1 MRKLQNF
8 FFLVALAAAVF
19 GMIPKAEAG
28 LISAPMALR
37 GIIHY
42 IKFDGPTLPPMAFT
56 QFCLR
61 YAEECKP
68 HRIAFRGGRLKMNAE
83 RWADLRAVNRD
94 VNAAIRPE
102 ANLEGL
108 AGEKWLLHP
117 ISGDCND
124 YAVTKRH
131 ELLARGWPARA
142 LLLSEVVTRGGE
154 HHLVLV
160 IRGPRARQSERAD
173 RAMVQGA
180 VSMGPDPDAGQ
191 LQIVERDRRP
201 RCLSGSLDP
210 AADGL

>member
-1 MRKLQNF
+1 MRKLKKF
-8 FFLVALAAAVF
+8 IFVALAAVAF

-37 GIIHY
+37 GMIHY

-83 RWADLRAVNRD
+83 RWADLREVNRD
-94 VNAAIRPE
+94 VNASIRPE

-117 ISGDCND
+117 ASGDCND

-160 IRGPRARQSERAD
+160 IRSQDGDLVLDS
-173 RAMVQGA
+173 
-180 VSMGPDPDAGQ
+180 
-191 LQIVERDRRP
+191 
-201 RCLSGSLDP
+201 LSGRIVPWFRAPYQWVRIQMPDNSRLWSTVVGR
-210 AADGL
+210 AA

>member
-8 FFLVALAAAVF
+8 FLVALAAMAY

-28 LISAPMALR
+28 LISAPMGLR
-37 GIIHY
+37 GMIHY

-68 HRIAFRGGRLKMNAE
+68 HRIAFRGGRVRMNAE

-117 ISGDCND
+117 VSGDCND

-131 ELLARGWPARA
+131 DLLARGWPSRA
-142 LLLSEVVTRGGE
+142 LLLAEVVVPDGE
-154 HHLVLV
+154 HHLVVV
-160 IRGPRARQSERAD
+160 IRSAQGDFVLDNLTGAIKPWSKAPYRWVR
-173 RAMVQGA
+173 VQTP
-180 VSMGPDPDAGQ
+180 SNPKWW
-191 LQIVERDRRP
+191 
-201 RCLSGSLDP
+201 
-210 AADGL
+210 AAITSVNV

>member
-8 FFLVALAAAVF
+8 FLAALAAVTF
-19 GMIPKAEAG
+19 GMMPKAEAG

-37 GIIHY
+37 GMIQY

-61 YAEECKP
+61 YADECKP
-68 HRIAFRGGRLKMNAE
+68 HRIAFRGGRFKMNAE
-83 RWADLRAVNRD
+83 RWADLREVNRD

-108 AGEKWLLHP
+108 AGEKWLLNP
-117 ISGDCND
+117 TSGDCND

-160 IRGPRARQSERAD
+160 VRSQDGDLVLDSLNERIVPWFRAPYQWVRIQMPGDSRLWSTIVGRA
-173 RAMVQGA
+173 V
-180 VSMGPDPDAGQ
+180 
-191 LQIVERDRRP
+191 
-201 RCLSGSLDP
+201 
-210 AADGL
+210 